1 MVLIAV
7 MLICLVATGYF
18 AHFILHRNA
27 KNEVI
32 QYASLML
39 EMAQAV
45 RGYTVGEIRPLIK
58 DKMIHEFLPQ
68 SVPAYAAT
76 QSFNKLRQKH
86 PEYSYKEATLN
97 PTNLRDRAT
106 DWEVDVIQD
115 FAKDENKKQIIG
127 VRKTPTGTSLFLSQ
141 PIRITNP
148 ACLTCHSEPAK
159 APETMTVKY
168 GNSNGFGWKLNEIV
182 GAQIVTVPMA
192 LPIKMANQIFII
204 FMAFVLAIF
213 AFIIIVLNLMLRFI
227 VVKPI
232 TEITIMAGKVSM
244 GRMDTPEVLFN
255 SKDEISLL
263 ATSFNRMRRSL
274 QKAIKMLEK

>member
-1 MVLIAV
+1 
-7 MLICLVATGYF
+7 MLICLVAIGYF

-58 DKMIHEFLPQ
+58 EKMIHEFLPQ

-76 QSFNKLRQKH
+76 QSFKKLRQKH
-86 PEYSYKEATLN
+86 PEYSYKEAALN

-106 DWEVDVIQD
+106 DWEVDVIED
-115 FAKDENKKQIIG
+115 FVKNENKKQIIG
-127 VRKTPTGTSLFLSQ
+127 IRKTPTGKSLFLSQ

-148 ACLTCHSEPAK
+148 ACLTCHSEPSK
-159 APETMTVKY
+159 APTTMTVKY

-182 GAQIVTVPMA
+182 GAQIVSVPMA
-192 LPIKMANQIFII
+192 LPVQMANQIFII

-213 AFIIIVLNLMLRFI
+213 AFIIIVLNLMLRYI

-244 GRMDTPEVLFN
+244 GRMDTPEVTFN

-263 ATSFNRMRRSL
+263 ASSFNRMRRSL